1 MKYNKDNCRV
11 LHLGKNNPK
20 YQYRLWTDL
29 LESSIGERDL
39 GVLVYSRMTVS
50 QQCGLEAKK
59 ATGILGCI
67 KKRCG

>member
-39 GVLVYSRMTVS
+39 GVPVNNKMTTR
-50 QQCGLEAKK
+50 QHCALEAKK
-59 ATGILGCI
+59 ANCILGCI